1 MYDGDRQPAWGRR
14 LSDSHQRNDVVFFQV
29 DKWLGIK
36 DDFDYVE

>member
-1 MYDGDRQPAWGRR
+1 LLETR
-14 LSDSHQRNDVVFFQV
+14 LMLTSLWWIQV